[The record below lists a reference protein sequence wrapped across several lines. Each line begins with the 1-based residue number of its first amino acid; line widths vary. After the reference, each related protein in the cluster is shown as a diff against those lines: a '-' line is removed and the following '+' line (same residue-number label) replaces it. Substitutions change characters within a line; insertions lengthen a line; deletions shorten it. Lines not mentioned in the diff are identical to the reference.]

1 MGKKYFFELL
11 DECESQFKGI
21 MVFGLT
27 PRNQIS
33 AEIIPEESLR
43 PYTEPD
49 MEQVREEGYEEGSSL
64 WEEDNE

>member
-49 MEQVREEGYEEGSSL
+49 MEQVRKEGYEEGSSL